1 MVDYFSLWHREGI
14 FPLLTTHVWVPLN
27 PLFSHYRSLICQG
40 VTRLDHEADNFYLG
54 LSLGL
59 LCPTFMHLH
68 CVLLVHRDYVED
80 ISASQ
85 FCIQYHLPLCVGGW
99 QDAWDN
105 FHYQVESIK
114 PSHCLFLNVI
124 FFQTTLAYI
133 IANQCKTDNQEAR
146 FVTMSAT
153 MSGVNDV
160 KDAVKI
166 AKNELRSFKRRTIL
180 FMDEIH
186 RFNKL
191 QQVLLYILAIIFSA
205 QSLGYYLPI
214 C

>member
-1 MVDYFSLWHREGI
+1 ML
-14 FPLLTTHVWVPLN
+14 
-27 PLFSHYRSLICQG
+27 
-40 VTRLDHEADNFYLG
+40 
-54 LSLGL
+54 
-59 LCPTFMHLH
+59 
-68 CVLLVHRDYVED
+68 
-80 ISASQ
+80 
-85 FCIQYHLPLCVGGW
+85 
-99 QDAWDN
+99 
-105 FHYQVESIK
+105 
-114 PSHCLFLNVI
+114 
-124 FFQTTLAYI
+124 QTTLANI

-191 QQVLLYILAIIFSA
+191 QQVLMYILAIIFSG
-205 QSLGYYLPI
+205 QFLGYYLPI
-214 C
+214 CQLQLQSHFSL

>member
-1 MVDYFSLWHREGI
+1 
-14 FPLLTTHVWVPLN
+14 
-27 PLFSHYRSLICQG
+27 
-40 VTRLDHEADNFYLG
+40 
-54 LSLGL
+54 
-59 LCPTFMHLH
+59 MHLH
-68 CVLLVHRDYVED
+68 CVLLVHRDYVEN
-80 ISASQ
+80 ISVSQ
-85 FCIQYHLPLCVGGW
+85 FCIHYHLPIYVGGW

-105 FHYQVESIK
+105 FHNQVESIK
-114 PSHCLFLNVI
+114 PSNCIFLNVI
-124 FFQTTLAYI
+124 FFQTTLAHI

-191 QQVLLYILAIIFSA
+191 QQVLMYILAVIFFG
-205 QSLGYYLPI
+205 QFLGYYLPI
-214 C
+214 CQLQLQSHFSI

>member
-1 MVDYFSLWHREGI
+1 MSHLHEPSLCSAGAQGLCGKYFS
-14 FPLLTTHVWVPLN
+14 FPVLYPLS
-27 PLFSHYRSLICQG
+27 FIIMC
-40 VTRLDHEADNFYLG
+40 
-54 LSLGL
+54 
-59 LCPTFMHLH
+59 
-68 CVLLVHRDYVED
+68 
-80 ISASQ
+80 
-85 FCIQYHLPLCVGGW
+85 GW
-99 QDAWDN
+99 IQDALDN
-105 FHYQVESIK
+105 FHYQIESIK
-114 PSHCLFLNVI
+114 PSHYILLNVI

-133 IANQCKTDNQEAR
+133 IANQCKSDNQEAR

-191 QQVLLYILAIIFSA
+191 QQVLLYILATIFSG
-205 QSLGYYLPI
+205 QFLG
-214 C
+214 

>member
-1 MVDYFSLWHREGI
+1 
-14 FPLLTTHVWVPLN
+14 
-27 PLFSHYRSLICQG
+27 
-40 VTRLDHEADNFYLG
+40 
-54 LSLGL
+54 
-59 LCPTFMHLH
+59 
-68 CVLLVHRDYVED
+68 
-80 ISASQ
+80 
-85 FCIQYHLPLCVGGW
+85 
-99 QDAWDN
+99 
-105 FHYQVESIK
+105 
-114 PSHCLFLNVI
+114 
-124 FFQTTLAYI
+124 
-133 IANQCKTDNQEAR
+133 
-146 FVTMSAT
+146 MSAT

-214 C
+214 CQLP

>member
-1 MVDYFSLWHREGI
+1 MFCVTPSCTFSVFCQCTGTMWKILKLPI
-14 FPLLTTHVWVPLN
+14 SVFIMT
-27 PLFSHYRSLICQG
+27 IC
-40 VTRLDHEADNFYLG
+40 LG
-54 LSLGL
+54 GL
-59 LCPTFMHLH
+59 
-68 CVLLVHRDYVED
+68 
-80 ISASQ
+80 
-85 FCIQYHLPLCVGGW
+85 

-105 FHYQVESIK
+105 FLYQVESIK
-114 PSHCLFLNVI
+114 PSHCIFLNVI
-124 FFQTTLAYI
+124 FFQTTLAHI
-133 IANQCKTDNQEAR
+133 ISNQCKTDNQEVR

-191 QQVLLYILAIIFSA
+191 QQVLMYILAIIFSG
-205 QSLGYYLPI
+205 QFLGYYLYLLCRKRYSHMLASFTKSLI
-214 C
+214 